1 MIDKSR
7 NVIYSIIT
15 DRDKVVT
22 KMKIVHERE
31 KLGISQYEAAKHIGI
46 SKSMLAMIEIGE
58 RSGSDSTKKKI
69 AKFYNKPVG
78 YLFFDD
84 EITYRDNSKQEVS

>member
-1 MIDKSR
+1 
-7 NVIYSIIT
+7 
-15 DRDKVVT
+15 
-22 KMKIVHERE
+22 MKIVHERE